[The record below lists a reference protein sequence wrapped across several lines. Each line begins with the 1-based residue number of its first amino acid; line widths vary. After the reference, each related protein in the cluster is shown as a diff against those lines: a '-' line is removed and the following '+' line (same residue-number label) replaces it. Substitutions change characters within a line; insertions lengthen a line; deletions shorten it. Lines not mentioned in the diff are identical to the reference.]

1 MCLVEHANL
10 QEGQRVFIN
19 GGSGGTGLW
28 GIQVR
33 CICFFSTSR
42 APRREGSRG
51 TMDGLSIFLFF
62 FGFDRSPKGSVHMS
76 FRRAQSSRGNWF
88 SVRERTRY
96 AWAIGVPPIK
106 IKFKIRVIIKPYLS
120 VQVINYRAVD
130 LVEHLRANYSSPE
143 TQFDIIYDCAGLTP
157 ALYPSSPAYLNPAGI
172 FVDICAMATAKE
184 TGGQVRSFVR
194 LLERTWRPSWLG
206 GTPRRYKSA
215 LLLAHHSVRGPVLSA
230 GSVPGLRTGTLD
242 CSIACLLC
250 T

>member
-1 MCLVEHANL
+1 MGN
-10 QEGQRVFIN
+10 
-19 GGSGGTGLW
+19 W
-28 GIQVR
+28 
-33 CICFFSTSR
+33 R
-42 APRREGSRG
+42 AP
-51 TMDGLSIFLFF
+51 
-62 FGFDRSPKGSVHMS
+62 
-76 FRRAQSSRGNWF
+76 N
-88 SVRERTRY
+88 
-96 AWAIGVPPIK
+96 K

-120 VQVINYRAVD
+120 VQVIDYRAVD

-230 GSVPGLRTGTLD
+230 GHFRVFAPEP
-242 CSIACLLC
+242 SIARLPVSCAHDAPSVDPFFS
-250 T
+250 